1 MNARLIFCIALALPS
16 LALSTDAENTKDLQ
30 EDIRA
35 SLIKTKAIMKRFD
48 GEETKQEVLRS
59 SGDVV
64 QIQEREGSRHGS
76 NGRGNSLTG
85 RLGDDSA
92 IADRDPEEERP
103 ASQGSGCRMDV
114 GNQPSRGGIRKVTT
128 VVSGNIIQICK

>member
-1 MNARLIFCIALALPS
+1 MNARLIFCIALLLPS

-48 GEETKQEVLRS
+48 GEETKQQVMR
-59 SGDVV
+59 SGDIV
-64 QIQEREGSRHGS
+64 QVEEREGSRHGS

-85 RLGDDSA
+85 RLDDDSA
-92 IADRDPEEERP
+92 IADRDPEQERP